1 MHRTS
6 LKFTACTEHFT
17 KMGTSALF
25 WADVLQ
31 SVIVAPAYVYTDR
44 NVVARGALRTLPQ
57 RASCSCVFLSIS
69 LSLILSPSLSFY
81 CSPSLSLS
89 LCCILS
95 IADDTRRVRA
105 IASQIASPARGST
118 ASDARGGENAPSIS
132 LIRDK
137 MHFRPLLLRCLSP
150 DTLPFSCPDPSFY
163 SG

>member
-44 NVVARGALRTLPQ
+44 TVVARGALRTLPQ
-57 RASCSCVFLSIS
+57 RTSCSCVFLSIS

-118 ASDARGGENAPSIS
+118 ASDARGGEKCSVNIANPRQDAFSTS
-132 LIRDK
+132 PFAMPFAR
-137 MHFRPLLLRCLSP
+137 HSAFLS
-150 DTLPFSCPDPSFY
+150 S
-163 SG
+163 